1 MEVPTIGVRTT
12 ATSVGT
18 YGACFYSTVLYLLL
32 TFENRTLPIG
42 RHVTRMLRKSNKSTI
57 HRDEKKKEY

>member
-18 YGACFYSTVLYLLL
+18 YGACFLFLQYRTVPTSY
-32 TFENRTLPIG
+32 I
-42 RHVTRMLRKSNKSTI
+42 
-57 HRDEKKKEY
+57 